1 MTTPSPP
8 QPGRCGV
15 LVTTDGP
22 LLAAPKGPA
31 PSADTSDARLTSS
44 SGFGSALL
52 PVLPPR
58 GVQPRVR
65 SAAI

>member
-8 QPGRCGV
+8 RATQPGRCGV

-31 PSADTSDARLTSS
+31 PSADVSDAVRQNA
-44 SGFGSALL
+44 F
-52 PVLPPR
+52 VLIAQMLK
-58 GVQPRVR
+58 VH
-65 SAAI
+65 

>member
-8 QPGRCGV
+8 RATQPGRCSV

-31 PSADTSDARLTSS
+31 PSADVSDARLTSS
-44 SGFGSALL
+44 S
-52 PVLPPR
+52 
-58 GVQPRVR
+58 R
-65 SAAI
+65 STVGKSSRSWIELESGP